1 MIMNKYINIALG
13 LVCLTACSEKEYVQE
28 HNSESFTIQVS
39 MPSAQQTKVAVSQ
52 KDGSRDLIPVWK
64 EGDVMKF
71 YTYDNKGEHGSI
83 RIFHIGTSAVQNISE
98 DGSTGSFSITYPADA
113 SFNEW
118 DKFGLIGICGK
129 ESVVEGREIRVD
141 ASSFRANMS
150 DFKAPVWFIEKEVG
164 TSSVVSSCK
173 HFGVYEVL
181 HITNNSNLAIS
192 LKFKGYEAEKLWY
205 REKATFLPIT
215 HYYSDQK
222 EVSSIDNTEAPVQ
235 LISPEETATFIS
247 WYTPSENKL
256 KDVTLVVEIDGNEVR
271 TSNKKSSEVTMK
283 TGHAYHLY
291 ATWNGKELKFDNGK
305 ISSSDVGVVL
315 NDINGEDL

>member
-1 MIMNKYINIALG
+1 MMMKKYIKIALG
-13 LVCLTACSEKEYVQE
+13 LISLTSCSVKENIQE
-28 HNSESFTIQVS
+28 QNTGNFTIQVN
-39 MPSAQQTKVAVSQ
+39 MPQTSVSRIGVTQ
-52 KDGSRDLIPVWK
+52 ENGSRDLIPKWR
-64 EGDVMKF
+64 EGDLMKF
-71 YTYDNKGEHGSI
+71 YTYDNKGENGSI
-83 RIFHIGTSAVQNISE
+83 RIFHVGTSVVKDISE
-98 DGSTGSFSITYPADA
+98 DGSTGSFSITYPTDA
-113 SFNEW
+113 SFDKW
-118 DKFGLIGICGK
+118 DKFSLIGICGK

-150 DFKAPVWFIEKEVG
+150 DFNAPVWLFEKEVG
-164 TSSVVSSCK
+164 TSSVVSNCK

-222 EVSSIDNTEAPVQ
+222 EVYSVENTEAPVQ
-235 LISPEETATFIS
+235 LISSGETAVFVS
-247 WYTPSENKL
+247 WYTPLETKL

-271 TSNKKSSEVTMK
+271 TSNKKSSEVTMQ

-291 ATWNGKELKFDNGK
+291 ATWDGKDLKFDNGK
-305 ISSSDVGVVL
+305 IISSDVGVVL

>member
-1 MIMNKYINIALG
+1 MMMKKYIKIALG
-13 LVCLTACSEKEYVQE
+13 LISLTSCSVKENIQE
-28 HNSESFTIQVS
+28 QNTGNFTIQVN
-39 MPSAQQTKVAVSQ
+39 MPQTSVSRIGVTQ
-52 KDGSRDLIPVWK
+52 ENGSRDLIPKWRD
-64 EGDVMKF
+64 GDVMKF
-71 YTYDNKGEHGSI
+71 YTFDNKGEHGSI
-83 RIFHIGTSAVQNISE
+83 RVFHVGTSAVKNISD
-98 DGSTGSFSITYPADA
+98 DGSTGSFSITYPTDA
-113 SFNEW
+113 SFDKW

-235 LISPEETATFIS
+235 LISPGETAVFVS
-247 WYTPSENKL
+247 WYTPLETKL

-271 TSNKKSSEVTMK
+271 TSNKKSSEVTMQ

-291 ATWNGKELKFDNGK
+291 ATWDGKDLKFDNGK
-305 ISSSDVGVVL
+305 IISSDVGVVL